1 MPSAFVRILAPTQPC
16 ITQIS
21 ALSPSL
27 SLLQRLTDPCKVH
40 VCLQDHRR
48 IGEYSPLIDPFLVD
62 RMPIF
67 AVM

>member
-21 ALSPSL
+21 ALSL

-40 VCLQDHRR
+40 VCLQDHRT
-48 IGEYSPLIDPFLVD
+48 IGEYNPLIDPFLVD

-67 AVM
+67 AVV